1 MSASEYLMMLKR
13 VLVKGR
19 SVIKESPEHY
29 KVYLPTEYNDLWT
42 ELKNRGVVVDVVVFL
57 LSQHYGVS
65 KILIRDKSLVRES
78 ERFKIYLSK
87 AHNVSVSHSTKIPS
101 ERKEYE
107 QSQSTRTNQVTI
119 EKKTAGP
126 PYCFS

>member
-19 SVIKESPEHY
+19 SVITESPEHY
-29 KVYLPTEYNDLWT
+29 KVYLPTEYNDLWA
-42 ELKNRGVVVDVVVFL
+42 ELKKRGVAVDVVVFL
-57 LSQHYGVS
+57 PSQHYGVS
-65 KILIRDKSLVRES
+65 KILMRDKSLVRES

-87 AHNVSVSHSTKIPS
+87 ARSASVSHSTKIPS

-107 QSQSTRTNQVTI
+107 NCKASEQTR
-119 EKKTAGP
+119 
-126 PYCFS
+126 